1 MAEELG
7 KIKKPSVKK
16 FKKGRK
22 IFFVPLIIAPFEP
35 NKELLELLDKYWGQA
50 QKQVKN
56 LEEKLNKAKK
66 IYHELVIYDG
76 ERGIKDIEKMNMG
89 SYDIVKSSMDKGAI
103 IQPIEDGDI
112 LLEFMDWSR
121 CLSVGLQNQKVFSQV
136 YKSFMEAQKRRN
148 EHIAKKIDETLK
160 SNEIGILLM
169 REGHQIQ
176 FAKDIQVF
184 YVAPPGLD
192 EIRRWFQKSEE
203 DTHGKQQEKKQE
215 KGKEEA

>member
-1 MAEELG
+1 MAEKLG
-7 KIKKPSVKK
+7 KVKKPSVKK

-35 NKELLELLDKYWGQA
+35 EKEFLELFNKYWEQA
-50 QKQVKN
+50 QTQVKN
-56 LEEKLNKAKK
+56 LEEKLTEVKK
-66 IYHELVIYDG
+66 VYHELVTSTG
-76 ERGIKDIEKMNMG
+76 EKGIKAIKQMNTG
-89 SYDIVKSSMDKGAI
+89 SYDIVKSSLDKGAS

-136 YKSFMEAQKRRN
+136 YQAFLGAQKRRN

-169 REGHQIQ
+169 REGHQVQ
-176 FAKDIQVF
+176 FASDIQVF

-192 EIRRWFQKSEE
+192 EIRRWFQKIE
-203 DTHGKQQEKKQE
+203 DITQEKQQEKQE
-215 KGKEEA
+215 KGNA